1 MPVHVVKPN
10 KSIGICGDFRLTVNQ
25 VFKTEKYPLPKIED
39 IHVLASVA
47 GGGVGWGGGGGKVYQ
62 VRFE

>member
-10 KSIGICGDFRLTVNQ
+10 KSIRICGDFRLTVNQ
-25 VFKTEKYPLPKIED
+25 IFETEKYPLPKIED

-47 GGGVGWGGGGGKVYQ
+47 GERGGGGG
-62 VRFE
+62 ESLPS